1 MTHSKIA
8 VVGAG
13 TAGQNVCAQ
22 LARSGKVND
31 YDITIFDPSADHH
44 YQAAYTMVAGG
55 VLGSAEK
62 TKSHYEDSVIV
73 RPQNEL
79 FKHTPGVQWQ
89 QKAVVS
95 FDPSN
100 NELTLNDGSKATYD
114 YLIVNPGLK
123 LRYDK
128 IEGAQ
133 EALDDPDC
141 PVGSMYYLK
150 GAYKTSVLRENF
162 RGGNAIFTCPP
173 FPIKCG
179 GAP

>member
-73 RPQNEL
+73 RP
-79 FKHTPGVQWQ
+79 
-89 QKAVVS
+89 
-95 FDPSN
+95 
-100 NELTLNDGSKATYD
+100 
-114 YLIVNPGLK
+114 
-123 LRYDK
+123 
-128 IEGAQ
+128 
-133 EALDDPDC
+133 
-141 PVGSMYYLK
+141 
-150 GAYKTSVLRENF
+150 
-162 RGGNAIFTCPP
+162 
-173 FPIKCG
+173 
-179 GAP
+179 